1 MDGTLKLHKFEIIES
16 FQMNKSDGL
25 VLLGIIVGGGT
36 GISLVVLLAN
46 GIIKNPF
53 I

>member
-1 MDGTLKLHKFEIIES
+1 MFKLHKLEIIES
-16 FQMNKSDGL
+16 FQMDKSDGL
-25 VLLGIIVGGGT
+25 VLLGIIIGGST
-36 GISLVVLLAN
+36 GVSLVILLAN